1 MEYEC
6 FSAVLDPLHR
16 PIGIGGVEI
25 LHPRLGGGFNIFFIF
40 HPYPPENMIQ
50 FA

>member
-25 LHPRLGGGFNIFFIF
+25 LHPRLGGGFKNFFIF
-40 HPYPPENMIQ
+40 HPYLPEKMIQ